1 MTEKG
6 FQVWEQEPAD
16 KTTKSE
22 VNGMTE
28 NKRYVDI
35 GVEWIDGFIQD
46 HEGDNDLFGIN
57 SVINLLNEQ
66 DKLIKQLKLEA
77 MSLVKENIIYK
88 NAYLA
93 MKDLEY
99 ENEKLKSEIEELEN
113 ENEILEGKLW
123 NCKNLR

>member
-1 MTEKG
+1 M
-6 FQVWEQEPAD
+6 
-16 KTTKSE
+16 
-22 VNGMTE
+22 NE

-46 HEGDNDLFGIN
+46 HEDDNDLFGIN

-66 DKLIKQLKLEA
+66 DKLIKQLELEK

-99 ENEKLKSEIEELEN
+99 ENEELKSEIEELEN